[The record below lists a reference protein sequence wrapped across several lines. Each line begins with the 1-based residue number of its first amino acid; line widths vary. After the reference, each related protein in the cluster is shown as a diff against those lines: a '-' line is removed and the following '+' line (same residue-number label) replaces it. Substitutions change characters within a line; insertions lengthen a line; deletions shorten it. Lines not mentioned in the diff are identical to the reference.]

1 MTKNKTVVISGGFDP
16 VHFGHIEYFKG
27 ARQLAGKN
35 GRVICILNS
44 DDFLKN
50 KKGYLF
56 MLYQE
61 RKDIIQAMKY
71 IDKVVKCI
79 DKDHTVIKTLA
90 SIKPDIFA
98 KGGDRTLG
106 NIPERVICEEL
117 GIKME
122 FGVGGGKVQSSSWLL
137 DRVFRKYFQKN
148 EQ

>member
-1 MTKNKTVVISGGFDP
+1 MKTIVISGGFDP

-27 ARQLAGKN
+27 ARQLAGKD

-44 DDFLKN
+44 DNFLEH
-50 KKGYLF
+50 KKGFIF
-56 MLYQE
+56 MPYQE
-61 RKDIIQAMKY
+61 RKDIIQAMKD

-117 GIKME
+117 GIEMR

-137 DRVFRKYFQKN
+137 DRLKKQWLKLK
-148 EQ
+148 Q